1 LFTTMGQPDIKPVI
15 QLNGSASMSR
25 TLGLTDGGGAGATD
39 TTGAA
44 GSGIGGTIS
53 VQSVLIRSIGI
64 SPSIGMAPGEDW
76 FRGNQW
82 PPENT
87 EPPNGPPPH
96 WQQNLSRHFTPVT
109 FPNGPGN
116 PFEITFPPRAWD
128 PAFYQVVLL
137 TEFVRVWSPTA
148 AMDAALG
155 GILANA
161 MLPANQDSERRNLIA
176 MIEFRA
182 GLLNE
187 VVSQMTTFDAYF
199 QGALG
204 YTTASHPCT
213 NFLVQGC
220 MRAAEFAA
228 MHYKNFFQRP
238 RPSQHWPQ
246 LMPPVQVPGHASF
259 PSAHATQTHT
269 IAAVLQNVAA
279 GVVPSVDDITNRLA
293 QRISRGREVQGL
305 HYPSDTIAGQHLAQ
319 DVATAFMAAPGIAR
333 LLDAAQRE
341 WKAFEL

>member
-1 LFTTMGQPDIKPVI
+1 
-15 QLNGSASMSR
+15 MSKAI
-25 TLGLTDGGGAGATD
+25 GLTDGGGLSATD
-39 TTGAA
+39 TIGSAGA
-44 GSGIGGTIS
+44 GVGGTVS
-53 VQSVLIRSIGI
+53 LQTVLIRPIGI

-87 EPPNGPPPH
+87 EPPNGAPAH

-116 PFEITFPPRAWD
+116 PFEVTFPPRAWD
-128 PAFYQVVLL
+128 PAFYQIVLL
-137 TEFVRVWSPTA
+137 GEFARVWSPTA
-148 AMDAALG
+148 VMDAALG

-161 MLPANQDSERRNLIA
+161 MVPANQHNERRNLIA

-199 QGALG
+199 QGTLG
-204 YTTASHPCT
+204 FIPATHPCT
-213 NFLVQGC
+213 NLLVQGC

-228 MHYKNFFQRP
+228 MHYKNHFQRP
-238 RPSQHWPQ
+238 RPSQLWPQ

-259 PSAHATQTHT
+259 PSAHSTQAHT
-269 IAAVLQNVAA
+269 IATVLQKVAA
-279 GVVPSVDDITNRLA
+279 GVVLSVDDVTTRLA
-293 QRISRGREVQGL
+293 QRIARGREVLGL
-305 HYPSDTIAGQHLAQ
+305 HYPSDTVAGQHLAQ
-319 DVATAFMAAPGIAR
+319 DVATAFMAAPEIAR
-333 LLDAAQRE
+333 LITAAQKE
-341 WKAFEL
+341 WEAFAV